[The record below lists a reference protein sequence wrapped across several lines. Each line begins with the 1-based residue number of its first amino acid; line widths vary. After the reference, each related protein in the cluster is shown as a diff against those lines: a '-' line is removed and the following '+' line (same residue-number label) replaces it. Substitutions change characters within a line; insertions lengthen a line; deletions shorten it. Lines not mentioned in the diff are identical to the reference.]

1 MHFPPPPEGCVV
13 VGVPLV
19 CVGVGTREGS
29 QLLSS
34 SLQVVGV
41 LCVEGGVV
49 GIPVGACLCVLDGA

>member
-1 MHFPPPPEGCVV
+1 MV